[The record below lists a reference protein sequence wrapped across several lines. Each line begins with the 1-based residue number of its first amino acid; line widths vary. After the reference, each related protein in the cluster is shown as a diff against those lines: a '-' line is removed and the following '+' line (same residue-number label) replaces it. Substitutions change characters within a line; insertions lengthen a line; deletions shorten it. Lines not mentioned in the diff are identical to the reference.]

1 MTPKHKPKKKKTQ
14 VESIDLTGQNL
25 MQKFSPI
32 VVEDNYMD
40 NNIKDFNVNE
50 MDQIE
55 PNDQQY
61 KSPDKHNEQ

>member
-1 MTPKHKPKKKKTQ
+1 M
-14 VESIDLTGQNL
+14 N
-25 MQKFSPI
+25 KFSPI

-40 NNIKDFNVNE
+40 NTIKDFNVNE

-61 KSPDKHNEQ
+61 LSPDKLNENQHNF